1 MNSIYIIFTFLLFSS
16 FSLKQ
21 SYSNYNNHLIK
32 HQQKDTLINK
42 KDTINLIA
50 VGDIMMG
57 TNYPNKSYLPNNDG
71 VDLFKNVEIF
81 LKKGDITFGN
91 LEGVVGNGGTP
102 KSCNNPKY
110 CYTFRMPEHYISNIK
125 NAGFNLLSIANNHAN
140 DFGLEGRKKTAS
152 VLKTAQINFAGS
164 LDKPYTVFSKNNI
177 KYGYFIN

>member
-21 SYSNYNNHLIK
+21 SYSDYNNHLIK
-32 HQQKDTLINK
+32 HQKKDTLIKK

-81 LKKGDITFGN
+81 LKKETLFLVI
-91 LEGVVGNGGTP
+91 
-102 KSCNNPKY
+102 
-110 CYTFRMPEHYISNIK
+110 
-125 NAGFNLLSIANNHAN
+125 
-140 DFGLEGRKKTAS
+140 
-152 VLKTAQINFAGS
+152 
-164 LDKPYTVFSKNNI
+164 
-177 KYGYFIN
+177 

>member
-21 SYSNYNNHLIK
+21 SYLNYNNHLIK

-71 VDLFKNVEIF
+71 VDLFKNVEI
-81 LKKGDITFGN
+81 
-91 LEGVVGNGGTP
+91 
-102 KSCNNPKY
+102 
-110 CYTFRMPEHYISNIK
+110 YTII
-125 NAGFNLLSIANNHAN
+125 
-140 DFGLEGRKKTAS
+140 
-152 VLKTAQINFAGS
+152 
-164 LDKPYTVFSKNNI
+164 
-177 KYGYFIN
+177 